1 MLFRLLNA
9 FIEMDAA
16 APRDELGL
24 KKPSEMP
31 AVEPSDPNTSTLEGE
46 I

>member
-1 MLFRLLNA
+1 
-9 FIEMDAA
+9 MDAA
-16 APRDELGL
+16 APRDDLGL
-24 KKPSEMP
+24 KNSSEMP

>member
-1 MLFRLLNA
+1 
-9 FIEMDAA
+9 MDAM

-24 KKPSEMP
+24 KKAREMP
-31 AVEPSDPNTSTLEGE
+31 AVVPSDLNTSTLEGE